1 MCCHRGSQ
9 AASLAPP
16 GEGGS
21 VVGGG
26 GPLQHRVLPLAPHA
40 AVHQRAVGGVS
51 VCEGDI

>member
-16 GEGGS
+16 GEGRS
-21 VVGGG
+21 VVGGVL
-26 GPLQHRVLPLAPHA
+26 PLQLGELPLAPHA